1 MSTDKRRLG
10 CLHMHHSNI
19 GYVDSLLSPGDVE
32 VVHFVEPGLMR
43 RIGSEDGLSGGEAR
57 AQVQRQ
63 LDWMASCGLDA
74 ILITCTNYI
83 ATLPDEPL
91 DLPVPVIKI
100 DEPFFAD
107 LLEQGSPHLLLFTNP
122 ATVEGTMRRYRDFAR
137 APHTAHAT
145 LGTGSALVRT
155 SSRHALRRADG
166 GHQKLTARSTR
177 GRSQC
182 QKRQPKASNQ
192 QPRQHGA
199 ECRYTWR
206 SGQARSAAPLLLA
219 LFFGLSLALKQ
230 VGARLGPAR

>member
-1 MSTDKRRLG
+1 MSTGKRRLG

-19 GYVDSLLSPGDVE
+19 GYVDSLLSPEEVE

-43 RIGSEDGLSGGEAR
+43 RIGSEDGLSGSEAR

-107 LLEQGSPHLLLFTNP
+107 LLEQDSPHLLLFTNP

-137 APHTAHAT
+137 QAGKEPEIEIEVIEGTFDLVMAGKTEEYAAAVSERLRELVQAGNYATISVGQLSMAASAQQVAAETGFPIGNPLDSLKGPLTTAM
-145 LGTGSALVRT
+145 
-155 SSRHALRRADG
+155 
-166 GHQKLTARSTR
+166 
-177 GRSQC
+177 
-182 QKRQPKASNQ
+182 
-192 QPRQHGA
+192 
-199 ECRYTWR
+199 
-206 SGQARSAAPLLLA
+206 QA
-219 LFFGLSLALKQ
+219 Q
-230 VGARLGPAR
+230 